1 MGSVMTTRK
10 NSTGLVRLSQ
20 PAETDLASHSFAPTV
35 DVLKPAYR
43 ALFEV
48 LVSERNLTTDSQY
61 ENKLQSLM
69 RVIYLGQKQ
78 NLKPDHLRKMIADTD
93 ALARQHKKLTSQSGL
108 EKRAGMLAGSSS
120 MRKIG

>member
-1 MGSVMTTRK
+1 MGSVMTTRE
-10 NSTGLVRLSQ
+10 NSIELVTLLKPAEAGLV
-20 PAETDLASHSFAPTV
+20 SHSLTV
-35 DVLKPAYR
+35 DVLKPDYR

-69 RVIYLGQKQ
+69 RVIYSGQKQ
-78 NLKPDHLRKMIADTD
+78 NLKPDILRKMIADTD
-93 ALARQHKKLTSQSGL
+93 ALARQHKKLTSLPGV

>member
-10 NSTGLVRLSQ
+10 NSIELVTLLK
-20 PAETDLASHSFAPTV
+20 PAEAGLASHSLTV
-35 DVLKPAYR
+35 DVLKPDYR

-69 RVIYLGQKQ
+69 RVIYSGQKQ
-78 NLKPDHLRKMIADTD
+78 NLKPDILRKMIADTD
-93 ALARQHKKLTSQSGL
+93 ALARQHKKLTSLPGV